1 MQCNID
7 QRGKMMRLMVGA
19 ILVLAWTGQL
29 AGDWT
34 WFVGGAALVGGLF
47 LIFEALAGW
56 CVLRAMGIRT
66 PI

>member
-1 MQCNID
+1 
-7 QRGKMMRLMVGA
+7 MVGA
-19 ILVLAWTGQL
+19 ILEGAGLLILVLAWTGQL